1 MNWLFFSIAT
11 ALLWGT
17 AELFYKKGAQPD
29 EKYSHL
35 KISVWV
41 GVVMGAHAIYTLLT
55 QDIGYNPAN
64 LLIYLPV
71 SLFYIF
77 SMTFSYFGMRFL
89 EESISDPIENT
100 AGVICV
106 LLFAIFMGDEFS
118 ALTWIAVAVITLGVV
133 GVSYIENRGETPRK
147 KLLGKKL
154 AIVAFCMPFVYA
166 LLDAFGTFLDDAFFL
181 VEDIANAPFVDVTE
195 ETIEAVAN
203 PSYELPFALF
213 ALFMGDEFSWL
224 TWLSV
229 GVITVG
235 VVGVSYLENH
245 GETTRKKNYGKA
257 LAIIS
262 FCMPFV
268 YALLD
273 AFGTFLD
280 DAFFLIEDVASSP
293 LVDVT
298 EETIEAV
305 ANTSYELTFALF
317 ALCLFIFM
325 KSKKVKFG
333 SVPQHKDKILAAV
346 FETAGQFTYVY
357 ALGGVDAV
365 AAPIL
370 SSVCVVSL
378 LLSRIFLKEKLS
390 WKTYAFIAVVIVG
403 ILLLAVSEEL

>member
-17 AELFYKKGAQPD
+17 AELFYKKGAQPG
-29 EKYSHL
+29 EKFSHL
-35 KISVWV
+35 KICVWV
-41 GVVMGAHAIYTLLT
+41 GVVMGAHAIFTLLT
-55 QDIGYNPAN
+55 QDINYNPVN
-64 LLIYLPV
+64 LLVYLPV
-71 SLFYIF
+71 SLMYII
-77 SMTFSYFGMRFL
+77 SMAFSYFGMRFL

-118 ALTWIAVAVITLGVV
+118 VLTWIAIAVIAVGVV
-133 GVSYIENRGETPRK
+133 GVGYLENHGETTRK
-147 KLLGKKL
+147 KKLGKKL

-181 VEDIANAPFVDVTE
+181 VEDIAAT
-195 ETIEAVAN
+195 
-203 PSYELPFALF
+203 
-213 ALFMGDEFSWL
+213 
-224 TWLSV
+224 
-229 GVITVG
+229 
-235 VVGVSYLENH
+235 
-245 GETTRKKNYGKA
+245 
-257 LAIIS
+257 
-262 FCMPFV
+262 
-268 YALLD
+268 
-273 AFGTFLD
+273 
-280 DAFFLIEDVASSP
+280 P

-317 ALCLFIFM
+317 ALGLFIFM
-325 KSKKVKFG
+325 KAKKVKFG
-333 SVPQHKDKILAAV
+333 PVPQHKDKILAAV

-378 LLSRIFLKEKLS
+378 LLSRIFLKEKLN
-390 WKTYAFIAVVIVG
+390 WKTYVFIAIVIIG
-403 ILLLAVSEEL
+403 ILLLAVAEEL

>member
-1 MNWLFFSIAT
+1 MSWLFFSIAT
-11 ALLWGT
+11 AVLWGT
-17 AELFYKKGAQPD
+17 AELFYKKGALPN

-35 KISVWV
+35 KICVWV
-41 GVVMGAHAIYTLLT
+41 GVVMGAHAIFTLLT
-55 QDIGYNPAN
+55 QDIHYNPVN

-71 SLFYIF
+71 SAFYII
-77 SMTFSYFGMRFL
+77 SMAFSYFGMRFL

-118 ALTWIAVAVITLGVV
+118 LLTWIAVGVITVGVV
-133 GVSYIENRGETPRK
+133 GVSYMENAGETPRK
-147 KLLGKKL
+147 KTYGKKL
-154 AIVAFCMPFVYA
+154 AIVAFIMPFLYA

-203 PSYELPFALF
+203 
-213 ALFMGDEFSWL
+213 
-224 TWLSV
+224 
-229 GVITVG
+229 
-235 VVGVSYLENH
+235 
-245 GETTRKKNYGKA
+245 
-257 LAIIS
+257 
-262 FCMPFV
+262 
-268 YALLD
+268 
-273 AFGTFLD
+273 
-280 DAFFLIEDVASSP
+280 
-293 LVDVT
+293 
-298 EETIEAV
+298 
-305 ANTSYELTFALF
+305 TSYELTFALF
-317 ALCLFIFM
+317 ALGLFIFM

-390 WKTYAFIAVVIVG
+390 WKTYAFITVVIFG
-403 ILLLAVSEEL
+403 ILLLAVAEEL

>member
-1 MNWLFFSIAT
+1 MSWLFFAVGT

-35 KISVWV
+35 KICVWV
-41 GVVMGAHAIYTLLT
+41 GIVMGAHAIFTLLT
-55 QDIGYNPAN
+55 QDINYDPRN

-71 SLFYIF
+71 SLFYII
-77 SMTFSYFGMRFL
+77 SMAFSYFGMRFL

-106 LLFAIFMGDEFS
+106 LLFAIFMGDTFS
-118 ALTWIAVAVITLGVV
+118 ALTWIAVAVITVGVV
-133 GVSYIENRGETPRK
+133 GVSFLENKGETPRK
-147 KLLGKKL
+147 KKLGKK
-154 AIVAFCMPFVYA
+154 
-166 LLDAFGTFLDDAFFL
+166 
-181 VEDIANAPFVDVTE
+181 
-195 ETIEAVAN
+195 
-203 PSYELPFALF
+203 
-213 ALFMGDEFSWL
+213 
-224 TWLSV
+224 
-229 GVITVG
+229 
-235 VVGVSYLENH
+235 
-245 GETTRKKNYGKA
+245 

-280 DAFFLIEDVASSP
+280 DAFFLVEDVANAP
-293 LVDVT
+293 FVNVT
-298 EETIEAV
+298 EETMEAV

-317 ALCLFIFM
+317 ALILFIFM

-333 SVPQHKDKILAAV
+333 PLPQHKDKILAAV

-357 ALGGVDAV
+357 ALGEQDAI

-370 SSVCVVSL
+370 SSVCIVSL
-378 LLSRIFLKEKLS
+378 LLSRIFLKEKLN
-390 WKTYAFIAVVIVG
+390 WKTYVFIAVVIVG
-403 ILLLAVSEEL
+403 ILLLAVAEEL

>member
-1 MNWLFFSIAT
+1 MSWLFFSVGT
-11 ALLWGT
+11 ALLWGI
-17 AELFYKKGAQPD
+17 AELFYKKGARPD

-35 KISVWV
+35 KICVWV
-41 GVVMGAHAIYTLLT
+41 GIVMGLHAIFTLLT
-55 QDIGYNPAN
+55 QDINYDPIN
-64 LLIYLPV
+64 IIRYLPV
-71 SLFYIF
+71 SLMYIV
-77 SMTFSYFGMRFL
+77 SMAFSYFGMRFL

-106 LLFAIFMGDEFS
+106 LLFVLVLGDTYS
-118 ALTWIAVAVITLGVV
+118 TLTWIAI
-133 GVSYIENRGETPRK
+133 
-147 KLLGKKL
+147 
-154 AIVAFCMPFVYA
+154 
-166 LLDAFGTFLDDAFFL
+166 
-181 VEDIANAPFVDVTE
+181 
-195 ETIEAVAN
+195 
-203 PSYELPFALF
+203 
-213 ALFMGDEFSWL
+213 
-224 TWLSV
+224 

-235 VVGVSYLENH
+235 VVGVSFLENH
-245 GETTRKKNYGKA
+245 GETVRKKKLGKT
-257 LAIIS
+257 LAIVS

-280 DAFFLIEDVASSP
+280 DAYFLIEDISASP
-293 LVDVT
+293 LVGVT
-298 EETIEAV
+298 EDTIEAV
-305 ANTSYELTFALF
+305 ANTNYELTFALF
-317 ALCLFIFM
+317 ALCLFIFL
-325 KSKKVKFG
+325 KARKVKFG

-390 WKTYAFIAVVIVG
+390 WKTYIFIGIVIIG